1 MSPTHTHLW
10 SQQAWLDWKNNVSWI
25 QTFKEYFFYIILK
38 MVLFLSK
45 HKLTLKFVN
54 HFWQTITK
62 NWISSHA
69 CWNTRWA
76 RWAGLKHFLCG
87 TLLELINKE
96 IFPEKMIEHKCT
108 TQYNLLLLL
117 LKVHLSSSTFVKHRF
132 PKYSCTYCT
141 YND

>member
-1 MSPTHTHLW
+1 MC
-10 SQQAWLDWKNNVSWI
+10 
-25 QTFKEYFFYIILK
+25 Y
-38 MVLFLSK
+38 FLSK

-62 NWISSHA
+62 NWTSSHA
-69 CWNTRWA
+69 CWNTRWV
-76 RWAGLKHFLCG
+76 RWAGLQHFLCG

-141 YND
+141 YNMSYMAAYLDIVIFLHCALLLPLLCYCSKNQP